1 MENIYYFA
9 FGSNTLK
16 DRLEQRVGEVKRIG
30 TALLPD
36 YKLVFNCGWKRS
48 SFANIKRCE
57 GAVVE
62 GVVYELD
69 DYQIHWLDLYEGYPN
84 NYEKFWFMDKGKIL
98 FGYWSINPNFISSAF
113 PSPTYLKYLTDG
125 ALENNLTNTY
135 NSLIQYE
142 REIFKL
148 SHPYAEFWD

>member
-9 FGSNTLK
+9 FGSNLLSE
-16 DRLEQRVGEVKRIG
+16 RLRERVGDAKKIG

-36 YKLVFNCGWKRS
+36 YKLVFNCGWKKN

-57 GAVVE
+57 GSVVE

-84 NYEKFWFMDKGKIL
+84 NYEKFWFVDKGKIL
-98 FGYWSINPNFISSAF
+98 FGYWSVNPNFKSAAN
-113 PSPTYLKYLTDG
+113 PSPHYLKYLTDG

-135 NSLIQYE
+135 NFLIEYE
-142 REIFKL
+142 RIISRQRHFL
-148 SHPYAEFWD
+148 SRLF